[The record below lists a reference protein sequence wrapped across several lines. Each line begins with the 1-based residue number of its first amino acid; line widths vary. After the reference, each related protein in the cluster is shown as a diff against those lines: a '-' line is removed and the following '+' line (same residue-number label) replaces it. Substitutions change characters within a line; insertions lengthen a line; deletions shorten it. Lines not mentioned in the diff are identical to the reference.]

1 MNNNIEDK
9 VWKSIE
15 YFFRQYRDH
24 GVVQHQINS
33 FHDFIEREL
42 PLIIKS
48 RNPLIVTKKDENE
61 TTVYEITVSNPR
73 LVPPSFK
80 SKNGTYNELFPY
92 QARIQNMT
100 YASPLLVDF
109 MHTVTKYSVNGDEK
123 KKISENR
130 YVSNDVIIGYIPIMV
145 QSKYCRLFGKKITD
159 YKECAYDRGG
169 YFIVKGQEKVI
180 ICQEKFAENR
190 LFVGKKKNEKYSYYT
205 EVKSVHPDTQYVY
218 STYIRYQTK
227 NDELRIKIPKAKEDI
242 NIITLFKALGCTSDK
257 QILDLIKAQSTEEE
271 GQIYEEL
278 LLPTMMENIHVRSR
292 QDAINT
298 LCKIYNYIDPEE
310 SKLDELLQKVLIP
323 HIGNS
328 LDDKIVYL
336 VYSVKS
342 LLDTIRGKRKLDDRD
357 NMANKRIDT
366 PGSML
371 GHLFRYLYHKFISD
385 ISKDITNPN
394 AQINISK
401 IVKSNSIEIGF
412 RYALSTG
419 HWHVKNENLIV
430 KKVGVAQVLNRFNY
444 YSTLSHLRRI
454 NSELDNNAKLTTPRQ
469 VHGSSIMT
477 VCVAET
483 PEGHGIGITKNLA
496 MLATITMDV
505 NPNII
510 TDLLTYMNMIPT
522 STTNLFEI
530 PHHYGKVLVNGKWVG
545 SVEDI
550 VSMAHELRA
559 YRRNGKISN
568 MTSIRVDYQYNEL
581 LILTTG
587 GRFVHPVFV
596 VENNKRLIDDYELQ
610 DETSW
615 RHLIR
620 DGIVE
625 YIDADEM
632 ESCMIAMDPKELKNP
647 YVKFTH
653 CEIHPSAMLGLCGS
667 LIPFSNH
674 TQSPRVAYQASMCK
688 QAVGVYATNYQDRMD
703 SGNHILWSPQRPIVD
718 TKYTD
723 LIHANK
729 VPSGQNIIVAFGCY
743 SG

>member
-1 MNNNIEDK
+1 MNDDK
-9 VWKSIE
+9 LWQSIR
-15 YFFRQYRDH
+15 YFFRQFRDH
-24 GVVQHQINS
+24 GVVQHQLNS

-42 PLIIKS
+42 PLIIQS
-48 RNPLIVTKKDENE
+48 RNPLTITKKDDTE
-61 TTVYEITVSNPR
+61 TTVYNITVSNPR

-80 SKNGTYNELFPY
+80 SKNGTYIELYPY

-109 MHTVTKYSVNGDEK
+109 MHTVTKYSNVDGDEEPK
-123 KKISENR
+123 KLSEER

-145 QSKYCRLFGKKITD
+145 QSKYCRLFGKNNAKHN
-159 YKECAYDRGG
+159 ECKYDRGG

-180 ICQEKFAENR
+180 ISQEKFAENR
-190 LFVGKKKNEKYSYYT
+190 LFVGKKRNEKFSFYT
-205 EVKSVHPDTQYVY
+205 EVKSIHPLTQYVY
-218 STYIRYQTK
+218 STYIRYHTK
-227 NDELRIKIPKAKEDI
+227 NDEIRIKIPKAKEDI
-242 NIITLFKALGCTSDK
+242 NIMTIFKVLGCKSDK
-257 QILDLIKAQSTEEE
+257 EILDMIKAQSTEEE
-271 GQIYEEL
+271 GKIYEEM
-278 LLPTMMENIHVRSR
+278 LLPTMMENINVRSQ
-292 QDAINT
+292 QDAVNT
-298 LCKIYNYIDPEE
+298 LCNIYNYIDPEV
-310 SKLDELLQKVLIP
+310 SKLRELLQKVLIP
-323 HIGNS
+323 HIGDNI
-328 LDDKIVYL
+328 DDKIIYL
-336 VYSVKS
+336 VYSMKA

-366 PGSML
+366 PGMMM
-371 GHLFRYLYHKFISD
+371 GHLFRYLYHKFMSD
-385 ISKDITNPN
+385 LSKDITNPN
-394 AQINISK
+394 AQINMSK

-444 YSTLSHLRRI
+444 YATLSHLRRI

-469 VHGSSIMT
+469 VHGSSIMA

-483 PEGHGIGITKNLA
+483 PEGQGIGITKNLA
-496 MLATITMDV
+496 MLATLTTDV
-505 NPNII
+505 DPLPL
-510 TDLLTYMNMIPT
+510 TDLLTYLNIVPI
-522 STTNLFEI
+522 TTKSLFNI
-530 PHHYGKVLVNGKWVG
+530 PHTYGKILVNGKWVG
-545 SVEDI
+545 SIENI
-550 VSMAHELRA
+550 MELA
-559 YRRNGKISN
+559 SELKKCRRNGKINN

-596 VENNKRLIDDYELQ
+596 VHNNRCLIDDYEFQ

-625 YIDADEM
+625 YLDADEM
-632 ESCMIAMDPKELKNP
+632 ESCMIAMDPKELSDP

-653 CEIHPSAMLGLCGS
+653 CEIHASAMLGLCGS
-667 LIPFSNH
+667 LIPFANH

-688 QAVGVYATNYQDRMD
+688 QAVGVYTTNYQDRMD
-703 SGNHILWSPQRPIVD
+703 SGNHILWSPQRPMVD
-718 TKYTD
+718 TQYTD
-723 LIHANK
+723 IIHANK
-729 VPSGQNIIVAFGCY
+729 IPAGQNIIVAFGCY

>member
-1 MNNNIEDK
+1 MTDVEQK
-9 VWKSIE
+9 VWQSIE

-42 PLIIKS
+42 PLIIQS
-48 RNPLIVTKKDENE
+48 RNPLTVTKKDDNE
-61 TTVYEITVSNPR
+61 ITIYEITVSNPR

-92 QARIQNMT
+92 QARVQNMT

-109 MHTVTKYSVNGDEK
+109 MHTVSKFSNNEER
-123 KKISENR
+123 KKISEER
-130 YVSNDVIIGYIPIMV
+130 FVSNDVIIGYIPIMV
-145 QSKYCRLFGKKITD
+145 QSKYCRLFGKKIAD
-159 YKECAYDRGG
+159 YKECTYDRGG

-242 NIITLFKALGCTSDK
+242 NIITILKVLGCKNDK
-257 QILDLIKAQSTEEE
+257 QILDLLKAQSSEEDC
-271 GQIYEEL
+271 QIYEEM
-278 LLPTMMENIHVRSR
+278 LLPTLMENIHVRSQ
-292 QDAINT
+292 QDAVNI
-298 LCKIYNYIDPEE
+298 LCKTYNYIDPET
-310 SKLDELLQKVLIP
+310 SKLEELLQKVLIP
-323 HIGNS
+323 HIGKS

-336 VYSVKS
+336 INAIKV
-342 LLDTIRGKRKLDDRD
+342 LFDTIRGKRKLDDRD

-366 PGSML
+366 PGTMM
-371 GHLFRYLYHKFISD
+371 GHLFRYLYHKFMSD
-385 ISKDITNPN
+385 IVKDITNPN
-394 AQINISK
+394 AQINMSK

-496 MLATITMDV
+496 MLATITLDID
-505 NPNII
+505 PNII
-510 TDLLTYMNMIPT
+510 TDLLFYMDNSIKI
-522 STTNLFEI
+522 STENLFTM
-530 PHHYGKVLVNGKWVG
+530 PYHYGKVMVNGKWVC
-545 SVEDI
+545 SSPDV
-550 VSMAHELRA
+550 VSLAKELRT
-559 YRRNGKISN
+559 YRRNGKIN
-568 MTSIRVDYQYNEL
+568 EMTSIRVDYQYNEL

-596 VENNKRLIDDYELQ
+596 VENNKRLIDNYEFQ

-625 YIDADEM
+625 YLDADEM
-632 ESCMIAMDPKELKNP
+632 ECSMIAMQPKELANKF
-647 YVKFTH
+647 VKFTH
-653 CEIHPSAMLGLCGS
+653 CEIHASAMLGLCGS

-703 SGNHILWSPQRPIVD
+703 SGNHILWSPQRPLVD

-723 LIHANK
+723 IIHANK
-729 VPSGQNIIVAFGCY
+729 VPAGQNIVVAFGCY